1 MVDGIARADGAGD
14 PEGVV
19 GSPGEGA
26 AVVGVVGAGLIG
38 GSIIRAC
45 LAVDQPVLVTD
56 RDATAVAAAAD
67 AGAVAGD
74 LQRLRDE
81 ADVVFL
87 CAPPAVIA
95 DLWQAW
101 LQLTPTAGSAGAARR
116 SIVMDVSSVKA
127 PVVSGFSSADLPLAT
142 PDTVFQLS
150 HPMAGRELSGWAAGD
165 GRLFRDA
172 SWILT
177 PHAELTAG
185 ELARSIGVVEA
196 FGATVCC
203 MEAGFHDRFAAITS
217 HIPHVLA
224 FAFQSL
230 VDEVD
235 RTGWRRFSG
244 GSLRDVLRISS
255 SNPTLWNEI
264 LAGNADQ
271 LVPLLR
277 DLADRLERFD
287 PATDVDGGQPRPLDP
302 PPPERHVEV
311 AMDAAIGEQAEA
323 LLATAEE
330 GLHLDRW
337 AIDAAGASLR
347 LTFAPRLASTS

>member
-1 MVDGIARADGAGD
+1 MVDGIARADGPGD
-14 PEGVV
+14 PGSGVGPSAV
-19 GSPGEGA
+19 GA
-26 AVVGVVGAGLIG
+26 TVVGVVGAGLIG

-45 LAVDQPVLVTD
+45 LAVDQPVLITD
-56 RDATAVAAAAD
+56 RDPTAVAAAAD

-87 CAPPAVIA
+87 CAPPTAIA

-101 LQLTPTAGSAGAARR
+101 LQLSPTMGSAGAERR

-127 PVVSGFSSADLPLAT
+127 PVVSGFASADLPLAT
-142 PDTVFQLS
+142 DDTVFQLS
-150 HPMAGRELSGWAAGD
+150 HPMAGRELSGWSAGD

-177 PHAELTAG
+177 PHAQVTG
-185 ELARSIGVVEA
+185 RELARSIGVVEA

-203 MEAGFHDRFAAITS
+203 MEAGFHDRFAAVTS

-230 VDEVD
+230 VDEAD

-264 LAGNADQ
+264 LAGNAEQ

-277 DLADRLERFD
+277 DLADRLDRFD
-287 PATDVDGGQPRPLDP
+287 PTTDVDGGQPRALDP
-302 PPPERHVEV
+302 PPPDRHVEA
-311 AMDAAIGEQAEA
+311 AMDAAIGDQAQT
-323 LLATAEE
+323 LLVTAEQ
-330 GLHLDRW
+330 GLHLARW
-337 AIDAAGASLR
+337 AIDTAGSTLR
-347 LTFAPRLASTS
+347 LTFASRLASGS